1 MPAAEIV
8 SNSEP
13 DSCILLTFKT
23 FVDILQPVVSSVAAV
38 LAHPYRPEREVEVV
52 TDDYDILNGYLLLL
66 HPVPYGLAAQ
76 IHVG

>member
-1 MPAAEIV
+1 MTAI
-8 SNSEP
+8 
-13 DSCILLTFKT
+13 
-23 FVDILQPVVSSVAAV
+23 AAV

-66 HPVPYGLAAQ
+66 HPIPYGLAAQ

>member
-1 MPAAEIV
+1 MPTAEIV

-23 FVDILQPVVSSVAAV
+23 FVDVLQAVVSSVATV
-38 LAHPYRPEREVEVV
+38 FPHPYRPEREVEVI

-66 HPVPYGLAAQ
+66 HPIPYGLAAQ